1 MKRNWERT
9 GLAATGLFLTLLA
22 AALSG
27 RQPLP
32 HRQNRPQ
39 RQAEARLSEAWR
51 KSGAPGAHTV
61 ETVLPLPEIKP
72 VPPASYWYD
81 EEVQTGDTLE
91 TVLARMGVGQEGIR
105 AFAADSPID
114 LKKLELRAGQIISA
128 KVDGNQEVANI
139 QFFSENNGGDRSLIA
154 IERTAEGKWRLH
166 ESGADTVTMPS
177 LRAAVVS
184 SSMSGALARAGVP
197 VEIRTALKEIF
208 ADKANLDALLEGSS
222 IRVLY
227 ESLYFRGQEVATG
240 NILAAEISTGGRT
253 YYAYYFENGDSD
265 SGGNYYD
272 ENGNPL
278 KQGFGGLPIA
288 YYTRISSPYGIRV
301 HPITHTVRMHTG
313 IDYAA
318 PAGTRVL
325 APADGTVSFRG
336 WKGGYGNA
344 VMVMHDNGVETLY
357 GHLSAFVEGVDVG
370 TRVGAGSVIALVGST
385 GHSTGPHLHYE
396 VRINGQHVNPATV
409 ALPTPQLSTRDL
421 AALKI
426 YRDKVADV
434 MEAVEGLPV
443 MVSQSD

>member
-1 MKRNWERT
+1 
-9 GLAATGLFLTLLA
+9 
-22 AALSG
+22 
-27 RQPLP
+27 
-32 HRQNRPQ
+32 
-39 RQAEARLSEAWR
+39 
-51 KSGAPGAHTV
+51 
-61 ETVLPLPEIKP
+61 
-72 VPPASYWYD
+72 
-81 EEVQTGDTLE
+81 
-91 TVLARMGVGQEGIR
+91 
-105 AFAADSPID
+105 
-114 LKKLELRAGQIISA
+114 
-128 KVDGNQEVANI
+128 
-139 QFFSENNGGDRSLIA
+139 
-154 IERTAEGKWRLH
+154 
-166 ESGADTVTMPS
+166 
-177 LRAAVVS
+177 
-184 SSMSGALARAGVP
+184 
-197 VEIRTALKEIF
+197 
-208 ADKANLDALLEGSS
+208 
-222 IRVLY
+222 
-227 ESLYFRGQEVATG
+227 
-240 NILAAEISTGGRT
+240 
-253 YYAYYFENGDSD
+253 
-265 SGGNYYD
+265 
-272 ENGNPL
+272 
-278 KQGFGGLPIA
+278 
-288 YYTRISSPYGIRV
+288 
-301 HPITHTVRMHTG
+301 MHTG